1 MNPEVLTQA
10 FLARALPIFHEVL
23 LNAIRNF
30 HFEQYPTNAV
40 LAGMGSVLALAMYYF
55 LGIWLRRWPERVST
69 DEQRVRIE
77 AMRKGARAWL
87 PWLLILSPTPLGGVV
102 VMASAFFRLPYRLV
116 LAIVIAAE
124 ILFRAMPY
132 LH

>member
-55 LGIWLRRWPERVST
+55 LDKVRSLANSSECRASTTITKEFRSKFSGRMKLIER
-69 DEQRVRIE
+69 
-77 AMRKGARAWL
+77 
-87 PWLLILSPTPLGGVV
+87 
-102 VMASAFFRLPYRLV
+102 F
-116 LAIVIAAE
+116 
-124 ILFRAMPY
+124 
-132 LH
+132 